1 MNAITEFLIANGAL
15 ILFLV
20 GFVEQSGLPIPCAP
34 WLLAAG
40 ALAANGRFSLVAAIC
55 WTAIGSLAADVAWF
69 YLGQRGKGR
78 VFRLFPHLHALQSK
92 LNLKTQA
99 GMMLHGFRMLT
110 IAKFLPFG
118 TVIPLHAGAMELG
131 LWRFLVVDVFSSLFY
146 AAAYVFTGFYF
157 HKQLEQVVAFLQ
169 KLGSISLWIIL
180 ILAGAY
186 VAHEF
191 IKRRRSKTSA
201 IVQTRGQQEEKN
213 VLLAP
218 AVPAHSF
225 SYELTTPVTEADFA
239 SVQKRL
245 RTGNFTECHQIIGC
259 QAMFD
264 PPTKSLRAKE
274 DFKTSPNKP
283 KSHGTSHLNRTSHQK
298 REMFVMLSVLL
309 LSFASLILLVL
320 IILAKCRGG

>member
-1 MNAITEFLIANGAL
+1 MNAITQFLIANGAL

-40 ALAANGRFSLVAAIC
+40 ALAANGKFSLIAAIC

-69 YLGQRGKGR
+69 YLGHRGKGQ
-78 VFRLFPHLHALQSK
+78 VYRLFPNLHAVRSR

-99 GMMLHGFRMLT
+99 GIMLHGFRMLT
-110 IAKFLPFG
+110 MAKFVPFG
-118 TVIPLHAGAMELG
+118 TVIPLRAGAMELSP
-131 LWRFLVVDVFSSLFY
+131 WRFLVVDVFSSLFY
-146 AAAYVFTGFYF
+146 AAAYVFSGFCF
-157 HKQLEQVVAFLQ
+157 HKQLEQVVAFLE

-213 VLLAP
+213 VMLAP
-218 AVPAHSF
+218 AVSGQSF
-225 SYELTTPVTEADFA
+225 AYELTTPVTEAEFA
-239 SVQKRL
+239 SVQKGL
-245 RTGNFTECHQIIGC
+245 RTGDFTECNQIIGC
-259 QAMFD
+259 QTISA
-264 PPTKSLRAKE
+264 PPTKSLRAKA

-283 KSHGTSHLNRTSHQK
+283 KGHETSHLNTTSHQK

-309 LSFASLILLVL
+309 LSFASLVFFVL